1 MKKIYKTPKTI
12 ITELYSEV
20 SFLAGSDPDEGRNV
34 TGGGPE
40 GTIDVTTGGG
50 GDDDSG
56 ETT

>member
-20 SFLAGSDPDEGRNV
+20 SFLAGSDPDDKRNV
-34 TGGGPE
+34 DGGGP
-40 GTIDVTTGGG
+40 TGGVPTTNG
-50 GDDDSG
+50 SYEDDDSG